1 MIRGHG
7 VVRQFLALILS
18 WFSLSSSAQSDAVM
32 TAEEF
37 TRAYAAKVEELF
49 PGSKVI
55 IKGALEIDIE
65 MNDAPDAKDLR
76 NYLDNAFRE
85 YAEDPGRADEIMR
98 SYISKL
104 VEALGQTDFKRE
116 QLVPVV
122 RHKDTMAITFE
133 SNPGENHFFGRRL
146 VGDLYVFYAFDAPN
160 TVAYVTKE
168 AIEDLKLSES
178 ELEKVAFENYQ
189 RLRGE
194 LTIETYPALSV
205 VRGTDVFM
213 TSILLVDEF
222 WAAERFRFR
231 GDIVAFVVTR
241 DFMLVTGSDEDK
253 GLESAIK
260 MSREI
265 IRDAPYPI
273 SAEPIIRRGGKWLA
287 FVQ

>member
-1 MIRGHG
+1 MIWGHG
-7 VVRQFLALILS
+7 GARRFLAFVLS
-18 WFSLSSSAQSDAVM
+18 WFSLSSSAQPDAIM
-32 TAEEF
+32 NAEEF

-49 PGSKVI
+49 PGSKAT
-55 IKGALEIDIE
+55 IKEVLEIDIE
-65 MNDAPDAKDLR
+65 MNDAPDAKDLK

-104 VEALGQTDFKRE
+104 AEAFGQTDFKTE
-116 QLVPVV
+116 QLVPIV
-122 RHKDTMAITFE
+122 RHKSSMAITFE

-160 TVAYVTKE
+160 TVSYVSKE
-168 AIEDLKLSES
+168 VIEELKLSEP
-178 ELEKVAFENYQ
+178 ELERIALENYQ

-194 LTIETYPALSV
+194 LTVETYPTLSV

-222 WAAERFRFR
+222 WVVERFRFR
-231 GDIVAFVVTR
+231 GDVVAFVVSR
-241 DFMLVTGSDEDK
+241 DFMLVTGSEEDK

-260 MSREI
+260 MTHEI
-265 IRDAPYPI
+265 IRETPYPI
-273 SAEPIIRRGGKWLA
+273 SAEPIVRRGGKWQSFL
-287 FVQ
+287 Q